1 MQFTGG
7 GRAGS
12 AGAGMERYP
21 AVDRKHER
29 IHNRNTA
36 IRDMTAESIEG
47 RKSGEMESPRGGA
60 AKMAIRFSG
69 LVFHDKQKVVLTTIH
84 MPFPMYLTQKDVFYH
99 QLSWH
104 IPLRI

>member
-1 MQFTGG
+1 
-7 GRAGS
+7 
-12 AGAGMERYP
+12 
-21 AVDRKHER
+21 
-29 IHNRNTA
+29 
-36 IRDMTAESIEG
+36 
-47 RKSGEMESPRGGA
+47 
-60 AKMAIRFSG
+60 MAIRFSV